1 MAGDHDTTARGS
13 PAPVTEKWMTGVGE
27 DFTEPTNLHP
37 EVPHPARV
45 YDFLLGGKDHFP
57 SDRAAGEAIL
67 AMGEGGRTAV
77 RANRAFLQRAVRTLA
92 ELGIDQFLDIGTG
105 IPTAGNTHEIAQKAN
120 PDARVVYVDN
130 DPIVLTHAR
139 ALMSGPGHGT
149 TRVLQADLREPEK
162 ILGAPEVTETLDFTR
177 PVALLL
183 VAVLHFLKD
192 SDQPGEIVAKLID
205 VLPSGSYVVVSHVT
219 GEVLTDDE
227 VAGVGVAYSKVP
239 TGMNLRTRE
248 QVSQFLAGLDLLE
261 PGLVLCPFWRP
272 EGGEPAP
279 DGERV
284 SILAAVGK
292 KS

>member
-1 MAGDHDTTARGS
+1 MTEVDGS
-13 PAPVTEKWMTGVGE
+13 FPA
-27 DFTEPTNLHP
+27 PTNLHP
-37 EVPHPARV
+37 EIPHPARV

-57 SDRAAGEAIL
+57 SDREAGEAIL

-105 IPTAGNTHEIAQKAN
+105 IPTAGNTHQVAQQAN
-120 PDARVVYVDN
+120 PEARVVYVDN

-139 ALMSGPGHGT
+139 ALMSGPGHGI

-162 ILGAPEVTETLDFTR
+162 ILAAPELTETLDLTR

-192 SDQPGEIVAKLID
+192 SEQPGEIVAGLID
-205 VLPSGSYVVVSHVT
+205 ALPSGSYVVLSHVT

-239 TGMNLRTRE
+239 AGMNLRTRE
-248 QVSQFLAGLDLLE
+248 QVSQFLNGVDLLE

-272 EGGEPAP
+272 DGEPGP
-279 DGERV
+279 DDDRV
-284 SILAAVGK
+284 SILAAVGRK
-292 KS
+292 P

>member
-1 MAGDHDTTARGS
+1 
-13 PAPVTEKWMTGVGE
+13 MTGVSGG
-27 DFTEPTNLHP
+27 FTAPTNLHP

-57 SDRAAGEAIL
+57 SDREAGEAIL

-120 PDARVVYVDN
+120 PEARVVYVDN

-139 ALMSGPGHGT
+139 ALMSGPGHGI

-162 ILGAPEVTETLDFTR
+162 VLVAPEVTETLDFSR

-192 SDQPGEIVAKLID
+192 DERPGEIVTKLID
-205 VLPSGSYVVVSHVT
+205 ALPSGSYVVLSHVT

-239 TGMNLRTRE
+239 AGMNLRTRE
-248 QVSQFLAGLDLLE
+248 QVSEFLAGVDLLE

-272 EGGEPAP
+272 EGEPAP
-279 DGERV
+279 DGDRV

>member
-1 MAGDHDTTARGS
+1 MS
-13 PAPVTEKWMTGVGE
+13 ENWMTEVSGG
-27 DFTEPTNLHP
+27 FTAPTNLHP

-57 SDRAAGEAIL
+57 SDREAGEAIL

-120 PDARVVYVDN
+120 PEARVVYVDN

-139 ALMSGPGHGT
+139 ALMSGPGHGV

-162 ILGAPEVTETLDFTR
+162 ILVAPEVTETLDFSR

-192 SDQPGEIVAKLID
+192 SEQPGEIVARLID
-205 VLPSGSYVVVSHVT
+205 ALPSGSYVVLSHVT

-239 TGMNLRTRE
+239 AGMNLRTRE
-248 QVSQFLAGLDLLE
+248 QVSEFLAGVDLLE

-272 EGGEPAP
+272 EGDPAP
-279 DGERV
+279 DGDRV

>member
-1 MAGDHDTTARGS
+1 MS
-13 PAPVTEKWMTGVGE
+13 ENWMTEV
-27 DFTEPTNLHP
+27 DTRFPEPTNLHP
-37 EVPHPARV
+37 EIPHPARV

-57 SDRAAGEAIL
+57 SDREAGEKIL

-105 IPTAGNTHEIAQKAN
+105 IPTAGNTHQVAQQAD
-120 PDARVVYVDN
+120 PEARVVYVDN

-139 ALMSGPGHGT
+139 ALMSGPGHGV
-149 TRVLQADLREPEK
+149 TRVLQADLREPEQ
-162 ILGAPEVTETLDFTR
+162 ILAAREVTETLDLTR

-192 SDQPGEIVAKLID
+192 SERPGEIVAALID
-205 VLPSGSYVVVSHVT
+205 ALPSGSYVVLSHVT
-219 GEVLTDDE
+219 DEVLTDEE
-227 VAGVGVAYSKVP
+227 VTGVGVAYSKVP

-248 QVSQFLAGLDLLE
+248 QVGQFLTGVDLLD

-272 EGGEPAP
+272 DGEPAP
-279 DGERV
+279 EANRV
-284 SILAAVGK
+284 SILAAVGRK
-292 KS
+292 P